1 MYDQSRFVVVPRCCG
16 HMLGCRGV
24 LVASNSIPMNDQ
36 LLALFHERTLLMSD
50 YAEQVLRK
58 VPRAEIGLDPCSLL
72 IDGRAMRGGRQRTY
86 LTCQ

>member
-1 MYDQSRFVVVPRCCG
+1 
-16 HMLGCRGV
+16 
-24 LVASNSIPMNDQ
+24 
-36 LLALFHERTLLMSD
+36 MSD